1 MTASA
6 RIGRP
11 DSRVL
16 RQTVTLF
23 ARLGFRVDVCQS
35 RTELCTDDILWT
47 IPAHREQDRQ
57 ALGRADR

>member
-11 DSRVL
+11 DSSL
-16 RQTVTLF
+16 TSTVTLF

-57 ALGRADR
+57 ALGRGDR